1 MTSQLLRGRVR
12 SGRGDFG
19 IWLAKLRDYYRAKT
33 GMMLFPGT
41 LNVELPE
48 PFSLPFDRIRLEG
61 EEYGGRVSV
70 NIVPCRIQGLPAFI
84 LRTDNNEAGT
94 GHHPRTIVEVA
105 ADVNL
110 RAACGLKD
118 GDLVEIE
125 VEFRSRE

>member
-1 MTSQLLRGRVR
+1 MTRRTLRGRVR

-19 IWLAKLRDYYRAKT
+19 IWLARLKDHYRSKT
-33 GMMLFPGT
+33 GMLLFPGT

-48 PFSLPFDRIRLEG
+48 PFSLPPDRIRLEA

-70 NIVPCRIQGLPAFI
+70 NIVPCRVRGLPAFI

-105 ADVNL
+105 TNANL
-110 RAACGLKD
+110 RETFGLKD

-125 VEFRSRE
+125 VEAPRS